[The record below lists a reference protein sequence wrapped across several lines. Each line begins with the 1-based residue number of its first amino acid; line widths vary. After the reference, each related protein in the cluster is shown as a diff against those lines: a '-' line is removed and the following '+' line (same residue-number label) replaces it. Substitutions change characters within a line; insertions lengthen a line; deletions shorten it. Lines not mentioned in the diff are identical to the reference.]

1 MVSVAAIQLLADS
14 KPSQHAGDDS
24 SIPDAHTPG
33 TRHYSLC
40 CLLCFA
46 AQEGNKKHT
55 HWTCLDR
62 LLLLAAVLLL
72 TAELFL
78 EGGLPF
84 FLEFDTSQ
92 SVPCTQPRVNEPLEL
107 KKTQTKKGNTKYS
120 QSTTILFSTLF
131 FIHHFFETTQFE
143 SQEKK

>member
-1 MVSVAAIQLLADS
+1 MRAHSRNAVAFILS
-14 KPSQHAGDDS
+14 SQHTAE
-24 SIPDAHTPG
+24 
-33 TRHYSLC
+33 
-40 CLLCFA
+40 
-46 AQEGNKKHT
+46 QQ
-55 HWTCLDR
+55 
-62 LLLLAAVLLL
+62 LLLAAQQQQQQSR
-72 TAELFL
+72 TKL